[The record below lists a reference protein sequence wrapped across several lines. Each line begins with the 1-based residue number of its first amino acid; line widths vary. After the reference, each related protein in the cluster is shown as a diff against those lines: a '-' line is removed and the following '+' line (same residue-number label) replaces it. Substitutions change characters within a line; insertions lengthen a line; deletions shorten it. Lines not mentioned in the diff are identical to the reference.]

1 MQQHKEIWRE
11 GKYCKITNIRVQG
24 SERRPFIFIFRM
36 KIVQRDSYQACEI
49 VIKIEECKQKVPDDY
64 IKRFIRCVGDM
75 NCILKKLYYIN
86 FHCVA
91 VVSLSFIY

>member
-1 MQQHKEIWRE
+1 MTLVANATTYRNMKR

-49 VIKIEECKQKVPDDY
+49 FIKIEECKQKVPDDY

-86 FHCVA
+86 FLCVVA
-91 VVSLSFIY
+91 V